1 MAWIMQDTAVHAA
14 TLVSRAAAS
23 HTAGDGC
30 LALTAARSACED
42 VSLLRGLQ
50 ALVATLTHDERL
62 KDGQEVYLQFALL
75 YTTTDG
81 HRRIR

>member
-1 MAWIMQDTAVHAA
+1 MAQRMED
-14 TLVSRAAAS
+14 AAALCRRPVLRVAAFN
-23 HTAGDGC
+23 TTQAGC
-30 LALTAARSACED
+30 PAPTVAWSACND
-42 VSLLRGLQ
+42 VSFLSELQ